1 VTERQ
6 ILPPGRKGGRFGPS
20 LAYPTFRQAIEI
32 IVYFLEDRVARS
44 LLTAYRKFIERPP
57 VVSVTLEPAASVSF
71 QGAPARPARSEQP
84 PASDNFASLIDSNAA
99 AANSSSRAGEPSP
112 PPSNTQ
118 PVPRRA
124 DDATAAE
131 PARPRDNSPP
141 DQPANNDAPGRDS
154 APAGQAITDKGAKPE
169 AAKESKSKSQPA
181 NADDLKSMAKPDS
194 GEAPAADST
203 DTKQDLPSAAI
214 ADAVAVAIPVT
225 IPLAAAPTDVSAT
238 ASVAGASSGQGGT
251 APLAIAAAA
260 IAATAS
266 VTGAATAPAIAAA
279 TATSSTQDHASE
291 TTAAASVAIPDAK
304 PAAMAT
310 AVAAETLTVAVQ
322 PTASADTAAATDVV
336 LAASIAAPVVA
347 KAAATT
353 AKASPV
359 AKNAAQADDQNTTA
373 DATDASAA
381 TTTTAAASTSTAQP
395 ITAAPRHGETGAGN
409 TVKPDQS
416 DGSSST
422 INAAHGHAVSA
433 EATQTSAGSPNSN
446 PQAPGTA
453 LPQLQPPPA
462 ATQAASSFNVTA
474 ATQATAVPLNG
485 LAMEIAVTAS
495 SGKSRFEIRLDP
507 AELGRIDVR
516 IDVDRNGQVTS
527 HLTVEKPE
535 TLSMLRQDAPH
546 LQRALNDAGL
556 STNGG
561 RLQFSLRDQP
571 SSGQNNG
578 NQSNPNA
585 QRLIVSEED
594 TIAAAAGRSYGHM
607 LSASGG
613 VDIRV

>member
-1 VTERQ
+1 
-6 ILPPGRKGGRFGPS
+6 
-20 LAYPTFRQAIEI
+20 
-32 IVYFLEDRVARS
+32 
-44 LLTAYRKFIERPP
+44 
-57 VVSVTLEPAASVSF
+57 
-71 QGAPARPARSEQP
+71 
-84 PASDNFASLIDSNAA
+84 
-99 AANSSSRAGEPSP
+99 
-112 PPSNTQ
+112 
-118 PVPRRA
+118 
-124 DDATAAE
+124 
-131 PARPRDNSPP
+131 
-141 DQPANNDAPGRDS
+141 
-154 APAGQAITDKGAKPE
+154 
-169 AAKESKSKSQPA
+169 
-181 NADDLKSMAKPDS
+181 MAKPDF

-203 DTKQDLPSAAI
+203 DPKQDLPSAAI

-225 IPLAAAPTDVSAT
+225 IPLTAAPTDVFAT

-279 TATSSTQDHASE
+279 TATSSTQDHAFE
-291 TTAAASVAIPDAK
+291 TTAASVAIPDAK

-310 AVAAETLTVAVQ
+310 AAETLTVAVQ
-322 PTASADTAAATDVV
+322 PTASAYTAAATDVV

-347 KAAATT
+347 KVSATT

-381 TTTTAAASTSTAQP
+381 TTTTAAASTSAAQP
-395 ITAAPRHGETGAGN
+395 VAAAPRRGETGAGN
-409 TVKPDQS
+409 TVKPDQA

-433 EATQTSAGSPNSN
+433 EATQTSAGSPTSV
-446 PQAPGTA
+446 PLAPGTM
-453 LPQLQPPPA
+453 PPPLQPAA

-535 TLSMLRQDAPH
+535 TLSMLRQDAPQ

-561 RLQFSLRDQP
+561 GLQFSLRDQP

-594 TIAAAAGRSYGHM
+594 TIAAAAGRSYGRM

>member
-1 VTERQ
+1 
-6 ILPPGRKGGRFGPS
+6 
-20 LAYPTFRQAIEI
+20 
-32 IVYFLEDRVARS
+32 
-44 LLTAYRKFIERPP
+44 
-57 VVSVTLEPAASVSF
+57 
-71 QGAPARPARSEQP
+71 
-84 PASDNFASLIDSNAA
+84 
-99 AANSSSRAGEPSP
+99 
-112 PPSNTQ
+112 
-118 PVPRRA
+118 
-124 DDATAAE
+124 
-131 PARPRDNSPP
+131 
-141 DQPANNDAPGRDS
+141 
-154 APAGQAITDKGAKPE
+154 
-169 AAKESKSKSQPA
+169 
-181 NADDLKSMAKPDS
+181 MAKPDF

-203 DTKQDLPSAAI
+203 DPKQDLPSAAI
-214 ADAVAVAIPVT
+214 ADEVAVAIPVT
-225 IPLAAAPTDVSAT
+225 IPLAAAPTDVFAT

-279 TATSSTQDHASE
+279 TATSSTQDHAFE
-291 TTAAASVAIPDAK
+291 TTAASVAIPDAK

-310 AVAAETLTVAVQ
+310 AAETLTVAVQ

-347 KAAATT
+347 KVSATT

-381 TTTTAAASTSTAQP
+381 TTTTAAASTSAAQP
-395 ITAAPRHGETGAGN
+395 VAAAPRRGETGAGN
-409 TVKPDQS
+409 TVKPDQA

-433 EATQTSAGSPNSN
+433 EATQTSACSPPGG
-446 PQAPGTA
+446 PQAPGTM
-453 LPQLQPPPA
+453 PPPLQPAA

-527 HLTVEKPE
+527 HLTVDKPE
-535 TLSMLRQDAPH
+535 TLSMLRQDAPQ

-561 RLQFSLRDQP
+561 GLQFSLRDQP

-594 TIAAAAGRSYGHM
+594 TIAAAAGRSYGRM